1 MNTSHKDTMANPRI
15 LIVDD
20 EPFNIDYLQQELE
33 DSAFELITAV
43 NGQDALDKVQT
54 ESPDLVL
61 LDIMMPVMDGFE
73 VLARLKEDHGT
84 RDIPVIIISANDDL
98 NSVVKG
104 ISMGAEDHLPKPFE
118 AAILHARISS
128 SLERK
133 RLHDLQKLYLQ
144 SLERE
149 MEIGREIQ
157 DGFLP
162 PSLPK
167 VEGWDIGVLFESSKE
182 VSGDFYDAFLM
193 PDGNL
198 ACVTGDV
205 CGKGVG
211 AALFMTL
218 FRSLIHASA
227 TNHHLSR
234 HKNAEQSTI
243 SERLNDIISFTN
255 HYVAETHAEAN
266 MFATVFMGIFNIQ
279 DGTLTYINC
288 GNDPAVLIRDGDIV
302 ASLPPSGPAIGI
314 IPDPVFTAHEVVMQ
328 EYDLLAAFSDG
339 IADTLNEEGEPF
351 GSERLFN
358 LLKDNEKSPEVLVGE
373 IREQLHQFIGSA
385 EQFDDISLLVI
396 KRE

>member
-1 MNTSHKDTMANPRI
+1 MVKARV

-20 EPFNIDYLQQELE
+20 EPFNIDYLEQELE
-33 DSAFELITAV
+33 DYGFDLITAV
-43 NGQDALDKVQT
+43 NGQEALDRVHS

-61 LDIMMPVMDGFE
+61 LDIMMPIMDGFE
-73 VLARLKEDHGT
+73 VLSRLKTHQET

-98 NSVVKG
+98 NSVVKC
-104 ISMGAEDHLPKPFE
+104 IQMGAEDHLPKPFE
-118 AAILHARISS
+118 STLLHARISA

-133 RLHDLQKLYLQ
+133 RLHDLQKLYLE

-162 PSLPK
+162 AELPG
-167 VEGWDIGVLFESSKE
+167 VEGWEIGVLFESSRE
-182 VSGDFYDAFLM
+182 VAGDFYDAFLM

-218 FRSLIHASA
+218 FRSLIHARA
-227 TNHHLSR
+227 TSHQLSN
-234 HKNAEQSTI
+234 KKDGAWSTMG
-243 SERLNDIISFTN
+243 ENLNDIISFTN
-255 HYVAETHAEAN
+255 HYVAETHVEAN

-279 DGTLTYINC
+279 DGTLSYINC
-288 GNDPAVLIRDGDIV
+288 GNDPAVLIRDGNII

-314 IPDPVFTAHEVVMQ
+314 IPDAVFTVQQVVM
-328 EYDLLAAFSDG
+328 EENDLLAAFSDG
-339 IADTLNEEGEPF
+339 IADTLNEDDEPF

-358 LLKDNEKSPEVLVGE
+358 LLKNNKKTPELLVEE
-373 IREQLHQFIGSA
+373 IKEELHQFIGSA
-385 EQFDDISLLVI
+385 EQFDDISLLVV
-396 KRE
+396 KRGK